1 MVNTCFADDART
13 RALIPACDIDMV
25 TDRRHKSSAIDGHHS
40 NPGIASLLRCD
51 PCMAIATALQ
61 SHCKEKRDCV
71 SKKKEKGGRRE
82 ATILTPLS
90 RASPEVL
97 LPLPV
102 ARGAAR
108 GEKRL

>member
-1 MVNTCFADDART
+1 
-13 RALIPACDIDMV
+13 MV